1 MIANVR
7 LLRVERGDEMRKRK
21 KQKYEKQP
29 LKVGIAWYR
38 PEQWGHL
45 RQISDDVNKLEES
58 YEEWLSIA
66 TKTLGELQ
74 AQGMEIEKVEIDI
87 NELHAYCN
95 DQGIPVNAKSRSE
108 FVTDKLRKQYEGSQE

>member
-1 MIANVR
+1 MSANVR

-21 KQKYEKQP
+21 KQKSGKQP

-38 PEQWGHL
+38 PEQWGRL

-87 NELHAYCN
+87 NELQAYCN
-95 DQGIPVNAKSRSE
+95 DRGMPVNAKSRSE